1 MQLTWSVVKFIVPVL
16 LPIAAIMLAWGTGT
30 KGSIVRAR
38 VAAVLGGGQLL
49 WVAMVISSY
58 GASEAMAAGLFKPE
72 GIAPGLQALLI
83 GQGLLILLSARLI
96 DSIAQTIVGSDEGIQ
111 RGSATG
117 QPSAVKRGGRAMYS
131 SIAILAAAI
140 GMAVLTEAWV
150 A

>member
-49 WVAMVISSY
+49 WVAMVIASY
-58 GASEAMAAGLFKPE
+58 GASEAMAAGLFKPD

-83 GQGLLILLSARLI
+83 GQGLLVLLSARLI
-96 DSIAQTIVGSDEGIQ
+96 DSISQTIVGREEAIQ
-111 RGSATG
+111 RGSATA
-117 QPSAVKRGGRAMYS
+117 QPLAMKGRGRELYA

-140 GMAVLTEAWV
+140 GMAVLTEAWL

>member
-1 MQLTWSVVKFIVPVL
+1 MQPTLSIVKFIVPVL

-38 VAAVLGGGQLL
+38 LVAALGGGQLL
-49 WVAMVISSY
+49 WVAMVIASY
-58 GASEAMAAGLFKPE
+58 GASEAMAAGLFKPD

-83 GQGLLILLSARLI
+83 GQGLLVLLSARLI
-96 DSIAQTIVGSDEGIQ
+96 DSISQTIVGSDEGIQ
-111 RGSATG
+111 RGRATG
-117 QPSAVKRGGRAMYS
+117 QPLVVKGRGRALYS

-140 GMAVLTEAWV
+140 GMAVLTEAWI